1 MTNKDIKLKGLFLDD
16 ERVPQDVTWIK
27 YPNNIEWVVV
37 RNMGEFADHIH
48 DLSFDVYS
56 FDHDLQDYWEI
67 KEGQVIGHDIDG
79 AVYATETT
87 AGENTGYTILQSMLY
102 DWQMLFNFEP
112 KHLDNVKFFFHTQNP
127 IGKKNMES
135 YYQNYVKF
143 IKEQN

>member
-1 MTNKDIKLKGLFLDD
+1 MTAKLKGLFLDD
-16 ERVPQDVTWIK
+16 ERVPQDVTWIQ
-27 YPNNIEWVVV
+27 YPDNIEWIIV
-37 RNMGEFADHIH
+37 RNMEEFADYIH
-48 DLSFDVYS
+48 NLSFDIYS

-67 KEGQVIGHDIDG
+67 KEGQVIGHDING

-87 AGENTGYTILQSMLY
+87 ARENTGYTILQSMLY

-112 KHLDNVKFFFHTQNP
+112 KHLDKVKFFFHTQNP